1 MKRYIQA
8 AVIFVL
14 VLLLYK
20 CMHRHAGKT
29 PEGSSVVTVAAKSQG
44 STLFFSG
51 IVQPLKT
58 IVVTT
63 PAEGVISDMT
73 FHFGDEV
80 KPGQLLFSISS
91 DKFQTDYKSALMQY
105 IKAKTDYVNGQSLM
119 REGQFL
125 HKNQLISDDDY
136 KAKETGYYNAQL
148 AMVQAKDTLDDMLKQ
163 MDLHGMS
170 LYDLKIE
177 DIDKIIKLLH
187 AQSARQQIHVS
198 APAAGVV
205 LLAGKGEG
213 SDGELKKVLKGDQVK
228 QGDLLAVIGDVS
240 GLTIHISV
248 SEFNI
253 NQLKVGQAVQVT
265 GAAFPDFVL
274 QGKISA
280 INRQAEASQGGLPV
294 FPIEIIVPTLT
305 PEQQKVIHMGMSAKV
320 AINAGGE
327 PEIMIPI
334 RAVLQKDGNTYV
346 NVLDE
351 KSGKTHEVAVKTGDT
366 TLDSVVIKSNLA
378 LGEKIV
384 VPNQA

>member
-8 AVIFVL
+8 IVVIVL

-20 CMHRHAGKT
+20 CVHRPAET
-29 PEGSSVVTVAAKSQG
+29 TSAENTIVTVSAKSQG
-44 STLFFSG
+44 STLYFSG

-91 DKFQTDYKSALMQY
+91 DKFQTDYKSALMAY

-125 HKNQLISDDDY
+125 HKNQLISDDDF
-136 KAKETGYYNAQL
+136 KAKQTGYYNAQL

-187 AQSARQQIHVS
+187 AQSAQQQIHIV

-205 LLAGKGEG
+205 LLPSKGEG
-213 SDGELKKVLKGDQVK
+213 LDGELKKVLKGDQVK

-253 NQLKVGQAVQVT
+253 NQLKIGQVVHVT
-265 GAAFPDFVL
+265 GAAFPDFIL
-274 QGKISA
+274 QGKISG

-294 FPIEIIVPTLT
+294 FPIEIIVPKLT
-305 PEQQKVIHMGMSAKV
+305 PEQQNVIHMGMSAKV
-320 AINAGGE
+320 AIEAGGDS
-327 PEIMIPI
+327 EITVPI
-334 RAVLQKDGNTYV
+334 RAVIQRDGNTYV

-384 VPNQA
+384 VPH